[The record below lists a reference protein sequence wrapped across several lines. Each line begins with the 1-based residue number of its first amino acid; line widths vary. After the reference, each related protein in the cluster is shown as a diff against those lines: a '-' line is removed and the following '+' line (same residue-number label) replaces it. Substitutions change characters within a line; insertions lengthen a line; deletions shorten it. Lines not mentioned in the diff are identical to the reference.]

1 MSRTLSGTLV
11 LLLMAGPALAAG
23 PVTRH
28 SGTVIGVDRAAGTL
42 VVGEVGPWQVK
53 AGETVITRRTI
64 AVTRATEF
72 SRVARAAGP
81 GPGGWVGEYVERA
94 TAAWSV
100 KEGDFV
106 TVTVE
111 RSDARLTAVRV
122 CVPEPGE

>member
-1 MSRTLSGTLV
+1 
-11 LLLMAGPALAAG
+11 
-23 PVTRH
+23 
-28 SGTVIGVDRAAGTL
+28 
-42 VVGEVGPWQVK
+42 
-53 AGETVITRRTI
+53 
-64 AVTRATEF
+64 
-72 SRVARAAGP
+72 
-81 GPGGWVGEYVERA
+81 VGEYVERA